1 MTVSFSDH
9 RHDRFYLLYFCSEYF
24 EVKARLN
31 QNLDDQKRQI
41 QVIEETISMTK
52 RGYADSLKELE
63 RISEEIHERRR
74 KQRNI
79 SGLSFGHFNENSRQK
94 KLKLKS
100 EKLKTREQKTK
111 NSRIFSKH

>member
-1 MTVSFSDH
+1 MINFI
-9 RHDRFYLLYFCSEYF
+9 LLYFCSEYF

-74 KQRNI
+74 KQRHI
-79 SGLSFGHFNENSRQK
+79 STDKTGSFFIHS
-94 KLKLKS
+94 
-100 EKLKTREQKTK
+100 
-111 NSRIFSKH
+111 